1 MYGLNKE
8 ADMLI
13 GTIFKIAGTILNT
26 GTNLVAGGI
35 MVTGTA
41 LNKSKDAIER
51 RIEKQERED
60 KENACK

>member
-1 MYGLNKE
+1 
-8 ADMLI
+8 MLI